1 MLVGER
7 MSRNPVTILDTA
19 SIDDGMHLMRERKV
33 RRLPVL
39 DASGKM
45 VGIVSDKDLLH
56 AAPSPATS
64 LSVYELHYLLAKLT
78 IKQVMSSPVISVG
91 ADTPVEEAARV
102 MADNK
107 IGGLPV
113 MDGDKLVGIITE
125 TDVFKILVELLGA
138 RTPGLRITI
147 AVTEGKGVLARLTQ
161 ALARARREHH
171 QRRDLFR
178 QGRVPTAD
186 HDQAERCRSRCGAQ
200 RAREDERP
208 GRRLPRGIRPWLPRS
223 LRSDVLDVQSRRPQV
238 AHTAVEPNTWGS
250 DYARLS

>member
-7 MSRNPVTILDTA
+7 MTRNPVTILDTA
-19 SIDDGMHLMRERKV
+19 SIDDGLHLMRERKV

-39 DASGKM
+39 DEAGKM

-78 IKQVMSSPVISVG
+78 IRQVMSSPVISVG
-91 ADTPVEEAARV
+91 PDTPLEEAARV

-113 MDGDKLVGIITE
+113 AEGDRLVGIITE

-138 RTPGLRITI
+138 RTPGLRITLR
-147 AVTEGKGVLARLTQ
+147 VSEGKGVLARLTQ
-161 ALARARREHH
+161 ALT
-171 QRRDLFR
+171 DL
-178 QGRVPTAD
+178 GANIISVVTYAGAST
-186 HDQAERCRSRCGAQ
+186 AERVIMVKLSDAEAGAV
-200 RAREDERP
+200 RNALAGLGVEVIDF
-208 GRRLPRGIRPWLPRS
+208 RG
-223 LRSDVLDVQSRRPQV
+223 
-238 AHTAVEPNTWGS
+238 E
-250 DYARLS
+250 

>member
-7 MSRNPVTILDTA
+7 MTRNPVTILDTA
-19 SIDDGMHLMRERKV
+19 SIDDGIHLMRERKV

-39 DASGKM
+39 DESGKM

-78 IKQVMSSPVISVG
+78 IKQVMSSPVISVTP
-91 ADTPVEEAARV
+91 DTPLEEAARV

-113 MDGDKLVGIITE
+113 TEGDRLVGIITE

-138 RTPGLRITI
+138 RAPGQRVTVR
-147 AVTEGKGVLARLTQ
+147 VTEGKGVLARITSALSDLGANIISVVTYAGATPAERLIMVKLSDAPSAAVRN
-161 ALARARREHH
+161 ALAGLGVEVV
-171 QRRDLFR
+171 DFR
-178 QGRVPTAD
+178 G
-186 HDQAERCRSRCGAQ
+186 E
-200 RAREDERP
+200 
-208 GRRLPRGIRPWLPRS
+208 
-223 LRSDVLDVQSRRPQV
+223 
-238 AHTAVEPNTWGS
+238 
-250 DYARLS
+250 

>member
-7 MSRNPVTILDTA
+7 MTRNPVTILDTA
-19 SIDDGMHLMRERKV
+19 SIDDGLHLMRERKV

-39 DASGKM
+39 DESGKM

-78 IKQVMSSPVISVG
+78 IRQVMSSPVISVG
-91 ADTPVEEAARV
+91 PETPLEEAARV

-113 MDGDKLVGIITE
+113 VEGEKLVGIVTE

-138 RTPGLRITI
+138 RTPGLRITLR
-147 AVTEGKGVLARLTQ
+147 VTEGKGVLARITHTLSDLGANIISVVTYAGATPAERLIMVKLSDAEAGAVRA
-161 ALARARREHH
+161 ALA
-171 QRRDLFR
+171 
-178 QGRVPTAD
+178 G
-186 HDQAERCRSRCGAQ
+186 
-200 RAREDERP
+200 
-208 GRRLPRGIRPWLPRS
+208 
-223 LRSDVLDVQSRRPQV
+223 LDVEVVDFRG
-238 AHTAVEPNTWGS
+238 E
-250 DYARLS
+250 

>member
-19 SIDDGMHLMRERKV
+19 SIDDGLHVMRERKV

-39 DASGKM
+39 DASGQM
-45 VGIVSDKDLLH
+45 VGIISDKDLLH

-78 IKQVMSSPVISVG
+78 VRQVMSSPVISIG
-91 ADTPVEEAARV
+91 PDTPVEEAARV

-113 MDGDKLVGIITE
+113 VEGGKLVGIITE

-138 RTPGLRITI
+138 RTPGLRITL
-147 AVTEGKGVLARLTQ
+147 AVAEGKGVLARLTHSLAELGANIISVVTYSGQ
-161 ALARARREHH
+161 DASQRLIMVKLSDVDAAAVRNALAGLNL
-171 QRRDLFR
+171 QVVDFR
-178 QGRVPTAD
+178 G
-186 HDQAERCRSRCGAQ
+186 E
-200 RAREDERP
+200 
-208 GRRLPRGIRPWLPRS
+208 
-223 LRSDVLDVQSRRPQV
+223 
-238 AHTAVEPNTWGS
+238 
-250 DYARLS
+250 

>member
-19 SIDDGMHLMRERKV
+19 SIDDGLHLMRERKV

-39 DASGKM
+39 DPSGKM

-78 IKQVMSSPVISVG
+78 VRQVMSSPVISVG
-91 ADTPVEEAARV
+91 QDTPVEEAARV

-113 MDGDKLVGIITE
+113 MEGDRLVGIITE

-138 RTPGLRITI
+138 RTPGLRLTV
-147 AVTEGKGVLARLTQ
+147 AVTEGKGVLARLSQ
-161 ALARARREHH
+161 ALAELGANIISVVTYASPDPS
-171 QRRDLFR
+171 QRLIMMKLSGADAAAVRNALAAQNLQVVDFR
-178 QGRVPTAD
+178 G
-186 HDQAERCRSRCGAQ
+186 E
-200 RAREDERP
+200 
-208 GRRLPRGIRPWLPRS
+208 
-223 LRSDVLDVQSRRPQV
+223 
-238 AHTAVEPNTWGS
+238 
-250 DYARLS
+250 

>member
-19 SIDDGMHLMRERKV
+19 SIDDGLHLMRERKV

-78 IKQVMSSPVISVG
+78 IKQVMSSPVISV
-91 ADTPVEEAARV
+91 AANTPVEEAARV

-138 RTPGLRITI
+138 RTPGLRITVS
-147 AVTEGKGVLARLTQ
+147 VTEGKGVLARISQ
-161 ALARARREHH
+161 ALAELGANIISVVTYANQDPS
-171 QRRDLFR
+171 QRLIMMKLSDCDAASVRQALAALNVQVVDFR
-178 QGRVPTAD
+178 G
-186 HDQAERCRSRCGAQ
+186 E
-200 RAREDERP
+200 
-208 GRRLPRGIRPWLPRS
+208 
-223 LRSDVLDVQSRRPQV
+223 
-238 AHTAVEPNTWGS
+238 
-250 DYARLS
+250 